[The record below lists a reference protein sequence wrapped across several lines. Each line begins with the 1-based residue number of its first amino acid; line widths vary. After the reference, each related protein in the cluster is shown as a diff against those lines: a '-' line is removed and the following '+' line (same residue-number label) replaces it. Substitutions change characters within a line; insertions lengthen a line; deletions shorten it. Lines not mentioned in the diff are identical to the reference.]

1 MASSGRHEP
10 RFSTSLH
17 LKLSTCLSRLLSL
30 QCCVMSWKL
39 GGSKWRSGL
48 WVSWRGCGSW
58 VSYGRARRDRGPG
71 LQAVD
76 SWALAGLGR
85 LAPGS
90 WLGSALLRGWS
101 TRSPASEAHA
111 KLPVTS
117 RPCTS
122 LKCPW
127 LKQATWP
134 SIASVMGGGHHSTV
148 VSVRYLLAPYNSSP
162 CYLSDS
168 RCSIPARLVAGS
180 KSIVFTELIVFLG
193 MRLYDAITPT
203 LRLLAKEKS
212 FIEIK
217 LT

>member
-10 RFSTSLH
+10 RFSTSVH
-17 LKLSTCLSRLLSL
+17 LKLSACLSRLLSL

-90 WLGSALLRGWS
+90 RLGSALLRGWS

-134 SIASVMGGGHHSTV
+134 SIASVMGVGGITQQWSL
-148 VSVRYLLAPYNSSP
+148 SVISSLLTTAPHVTCHTAGVPYLPGLLLDQSPLFSPSS
-162 CYLSDS
+162 LS
-168 RCSIPARLVAGS
+168 
-180 KSIVFTELIVFLG
+180 FWE
-193 MRLYDAITPT
+193 
-203 LRLLAKEKS
+203 
-212 FIEIK
+212 
-217 LT
+217 